1 MRIDHIHMFL
11 ESSTILISLDVR
23 VKFGQLVEKQTSRV
37 KMVICRDGKLQ
48 NVLADFRFF
57 GLPSD
62 YELVASFLNFQYHA

>member
-1 MRIDHIHMFL
+1 MRLDHIHMFL
-11 ESSTILISLDVR
+11 ENSTILISLDVR

-48 NVLADFRFF
+48 NVLADFRSF